1 MGERKR
7 AVALFS
13 GGLDSILAAKLVMDQ
28 GIEVVGL
35 HVKTGFHSED
45 VKERLGLI
53 EDKRKLPVYRAAGE
67 INLPLVELDISSSYC
82 SIIESP
88 KYGYGK
94 NANPCIDCK
103 IAFLK
108 AAKEYMEREGFDF
121 VITGEVV
128 NQRPM
133 SQNLPALR
141 LIEKEAGLEGLVLR
155 PLSAK
160 LLPPT
165 IPEREG
171 WVDREKLLDISG
183 RGRNRQLELAKKL
196 GLKYIP
202 QPAGGCLLTM
212 EEIGLKVFD
221 QLNHKEWDC
230 DVASLVPVGRHF
242 RLPTGVKVIV
252 ARNREEVKYLSKF
265 QNRWYLVRPT
275 SKGTV
280 ALILK
285 EEPPTEEELK
295 LAADLVARYSKREP
309 KEVVLLKDGQILTK
323 LIGKPIEDELIGQ
336 LRLKPP
342 AEREV

>member
-1 MGERKR
+1 MGKKR

-28 GIEVVGL
+28 GVEVVGL
-35 HVKTGFHSED
+35 HVRTGFHSED

-53 EDKRKLPVYRAAGE
+53 KDKRELPVYRAAEQIG
-67 INLPLVELDISSSYC
+67 LPLVEVDISKSYC
-82 SIIESP
+82 GIIASP
-88 KYGYGK
+88 KYGYGR

-103 IAFLK
+103 IAFLR
-108 AAKEYMEREGFDF
+108 AAKEFMEKEGFDF

-171 WVDREKLLDISG
+171 WVDREKLLDVSG
-183 RGRNRQLELAKKL
+183 RGRDRQLELAERF
-196 GLKYIP
+196 GLKFIP

-212 EEIGLKVFD
+212 EEIGKKVFD
-221 QLNHKEWDC
+221 QLERGEWDC
-230 DVASLVPVGRHF
+230 DYAALVPVGRHF
-242 RLPTGVKVIV
+242 RLPTGTKVIV
-252 ARNREEVKYLSKF
+252 ARNKDEVRFLSRFKD
-265 QNRWYLVRPT
+265 RWYLLRPT
-275 SKGTV
+275 TKGTV

-285 EEPPTEEELK
+285 EEEPTEEELQT
-295 LAADLVARYSKREP
+295 AADLVARYSKREK
-309 KEVVLLKDGQILTK
+309 KEVLVQKGDRTLRK
-323 LIGKPIEDELIGQ
+323 LIGNPASEELIGQ
-336 LRLKPP
+336 LRLK
-342 AEREV
+342 AGSKRSA

>member
-1 MGERKR
+1 MGEKKK

-13 GGLDSILAAKLVMDQ
+13 GGLDSILAAKIVQEQ
-28 GIEVVGL
+28 GIDVVGL
-35 HVKTGFHSED
+35 HIRTGFHSED
-45 VKERLGLI
+45 VKERLGILNK
-53 EDKRKLPVYRAAGE
+53 EENPVRKAAE
-67 INLPLVELDISSSYC
+67 QINLPLVEIDISDTYC
-82 SIIESP
+82 EVIENP

-103 IAFLK
+103 IKFLK
-108 AAKEYMEREGFDF
+108 TAKEFMEKEGFDF
-121 VITGEVV
+121 VVTGEVV

-165 IPEREG
+165 IPEQKG
-171 WVDREKLLDISG
+171 WVDREKLYDISG
-183 RGRNRQLELAKKL
+183 RGRDRQLELAKKF

-212 EEIGLKVFD
+212 EEIGKRVFD
-221 QLNHKEWDC
+221 QLEHKEWNC
-230 DVASLVPVGRHF
+230 EIAKLVPVGRHF

-252 ARNREEVKYLSKF
+252 ARNKEEVNYLKKF
-265 QNRWYLVRPT
+265 SDRWYLFKPT

-280 ALILK
+280 ALVLK
-285 EEPPTEEELK
+285 ENPLTEEELK
-295 LAADLVARYSKREP
+295 LVAGLVARYSKRQP
-309 KEVVLLKDGQILTK
+309 KEVEVIKNRKTVTK
-323 LIGKPIEDELIGQ
+323 LIGYPLDEELIRQ
-336 LRLKPP
+336 LKLK
-342 AEREV
+342 EFSKKGV